1 MGVHFIRRLSSGRSG
16 SAYGIIRKG
25 KSRKW
30 EEENPSE
37 SARNLRSPITRS
49 RTSTTLS
56 RARSSSSIISVTWAT
71 STAWAPVSFSVTI
84 ARRVLTRRVLKI
96 IRSKQWNDKISYL
109 EIVFIFDRVKKLVD
123 EALCITLKE
132 HFKLISA
139 RLADFLFRLIFLD
152 DQREHIFSKRFGIY
166 RDELVRVKEIS
177 NLPASQIGDR
187 VSVSQDLNASLFSIT
202 TVMISVRY
210 NKY

>member
-1 MGVHFIRRLSSGRSG
+1 MELLQKESEEMRRGD
-16 SAYGIIRKG
+16 
-25 KSRKW
+25 
-30 EEENPSE
+30 PSE
-37 SARNLRSPITRS
+37 SVRNLRSPITRS

-56 RARSSSSIISVTWAT
+56 RARSSSSVISVTWAT
-71 STAWAPVSFSVTI
+71 STARAPVSFSVTI

-96 IRSKQWNDKISYL
+96 MRWRKWNNKISYL

-166 RDELVRVKEIS
+166 EDELVRVKQIS
-177 NLPASQIGDR
+177 SLPASQIGDR

-210 NKY
+210 NKYWNIKIS